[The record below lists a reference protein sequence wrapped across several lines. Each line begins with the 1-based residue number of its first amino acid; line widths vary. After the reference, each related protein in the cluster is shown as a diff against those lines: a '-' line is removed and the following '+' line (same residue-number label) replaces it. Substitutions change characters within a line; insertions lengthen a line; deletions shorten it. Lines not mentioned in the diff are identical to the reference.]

1 MSSLYL
7 QSTLLS
13 RESGSQ
19 GGDFLIE
26 QGLSVRMLPGEAERV
41 NLTALSKE
49 GMTRTHKMWVVSDR
63 KGLAL
68 LRKLWEGPFWRR
80 KSISVG

>member
-19 GGDFLIE
+19 GVGFLIE

-41 NLTALSKE
+41 NLTALPKE
-49 GMTRTHKMWVVSDR
+49 GTTMTHKMWVVSDR

-68 LRKLWEGPFWRR
+68 LRKLWEGPLWKKKRLYQ
-80 KSISVG
+80 